1 MTSRRVSSPAGSAA
15 DPTVLVSAPAAPV
28 SAAPDSASAGSAPVP
43 TGSAA
48 AAATSD
54 HARAYASEPA
64 LEFPGCRPIR
74 ITREAIADH
83 ESRIEYWDAATET
96 AWVACEPNTVYH
108 EGPGQILGGLLTRIA
123 AIRGAPILTLGAAD
137 LLLRNALGERQRIL
151 QADQVVFLDPVETRP
166 RGAAV
171 EVGSDHLPDVVL
183 EVDYSTDVRRGKLG
197 LYEAWGFAEVW
208 VEVPEGGSPR
218 QRPGLTIHRRSAEGY
233 RPVPASVV
241 LPDWTA
247 AEIHAAFN
255 EAELSEATCAVLERV
270 GRSLGKAAGTGPDDD
285 VWLGAQR
292 REARAEGVAAGRAE
306 GCAEIVHAVLRNRG
320 LDVSERLAAR
330 IAGENPAV
338 LAAAALTCRDE
349 ADLLARLDKQRRV
362 GRRTRTRDR

>member
-1 MTSRRVSSPAGSAA
+1 MTSRRFASPSGSAV
-15 DPTVLVSAPAAPV
+15 PESAPV
-28 SAAPDSASAGSAPVP
+28 SA
-43 TGSAA
+43 
-48 AAATSD
+48 
-54 HARAYASEPA
+54 RADVSEPTP
-64 LEFPGCRPIR
+64 EFPGCRPIR
-74 ITREAIADH
+74 ITRDAIADH

-108 EGPGQILGGLLTRIA
+108 EGPGQVLSGLLTRIA

-137 LLLRNALGERQRIL
+137 LLLRNARGERQRIL

-197 LYEAWGFAEVW
+197 LYEAWGFQEVW

-218 QRPGLTIHRRSAEGY
+218 RRPGLTIHRRSTDGY
-233 RPVPASVV
+233 RSVAASVV
-241 LPDWTA
+241 LPGWTA
-247 AEIHAAFN
+247 VEIHAAFN
-255 EAELSEATCAVLERV
+255 EAALSESTCAVLERV
-270 GRSLGKAAGTGPDDD
+270 GRVLGEAAGTGPDDD

-306 GCAEIVHAVLRNRG
+306 GVAAARAEGVAAGRAEGGMEIILAILRNRG
-320 LDVSERLAAR
+320 VAVSERLAVR
-330 IAGENPAV
+330 IAGEDPNV
-338 LAAAALTCRDE
+338 LAAAALACRDE
-349 ADLLARLDKQRRV
+349 ADLLVRLEQRRRAR
-362 GRRTRTRDR
+362 RRTRTRDR

>member
-1 MTSRRVSSPAGSAA
+1 MTSRRFASPSGFAAAESAA
-15 DPTVLVSAPAAPV
+15 VSAGADVAEF
-28 SAAPDSASAGSAPVP
+28 VP
-43 TGSAA
+43 
-48 AAATSD
+48 
-54 HARAYASEPA
+54 
-64 LEFPGCRPIR
+64 EFPGCRPVR

-108 EGPGQILGGLLTRIA
+108 EGPGQVLSGLLTRIA

-137 LLLRNALGERQRIL
+137 LLLRNAGGERQRIL

-183 EVDYSTDVRRGKLG
+183 EVDYATDVRRDKLG

-218 QRPGLTIHRRSAEGY
+218 RRPGLTIHRRSGDSY
-233 RPVPASVV
+233 RSVEASVA
-241 LPDWTA
+241 LPGWTA

-255 EAELSEATCAVLERV
+255 EDELSEATCAVLERV
-270 GRSLGKAAGTGPDDD
+270 GRALGEAAGTGPDDD
-285 VWLGAQR
+285 LWLGAQR
-292 REARAEGVAAGRAE
+292 REARAAGRAE
-306 GCAEIVHAVLRNRG
+306 GCMEIVRAILRNRG
-320 LDVSERLAAR
+320 LAVSERLAVR
-330 IAGENPAV
+330 IAGEDPNV
-338 LAAAALTCRDE
+338 LAAAALACRDE
-349 ADLLARLDKQRRV
+349 ADLLARLGQRRRV
-362 GRRTRTRDR
+362 KRRTRTRDR